1 MVMKYQKLKL
11 NYLGCYFLDHYLL
24 RHNRFRYETN
34 DKI

>member
-24 RHNRFRYETN
+24 RQNRFRYETN